1 MLDVIRERL
10 EAPDVLKLL
19 QTVSDKWNPE
29 MIGIE
34 RAGYQL
40 ALIQILRRQTTLP
53 IVELKADR
61 DKLSRALPLSAKME
75 AGMVFFPREAIW
87 FSDLEKELLQFPNGE
102 HDDQVDS
109 LAYAVLESA
118 RKNTI
123 RAY

>member
-1 MLDVIRERL
+1 
-10 EAPDVLKLL
+10 
-19 QTVSDKWNPE
+19 
-29 MIGIE
+29 
-34 RAGYQL
+34 
-40 ALIQILRRQTTLP
+40 
-53 IVELKADR
+53 
-61 DKLSRALPLSAKME
+61 ME

-109 LAYAVLESA
+109 LAYAVLQSA